1 MPCNEHPS
9 LLGPMKT
16 TLRFPSA
23 ALVAALA
30 LAAIS
35 PLAAA
40 DTAADALWSKIEAA
54 QKAPRPAVKRAGDKI
69 IYTRAYVE
77 ALAER
82 GESLHALLQEF
93 VANYPAD
100 PRRWDAVLAMSAN
113 NRMFVKEIG
122 DVEAKGFDAVV
133 RDTAAQKAWQ
143 AQLATLL
150 TEMTTAPDVPEKA
163 RQTAYGKWVDAAREE
178 IDQGGALA
186 EFRRR
191 IDVLKEKF
199 PASSTIRIAEWQY
212 LNRLR
217 RTDLKAVEPHLARLM
232 KDSNARVA
240 KWAAGEMEV
249 EKLRRTPMELKF
261 TSSDGRE
268 VDLAKLRGKV
278 VLIDFWATWCG
289 PCVAEVPNMKRV
301 YDAYH
306 DKGFEIIGISV
317 DAAPA
322 DPTKPERGKV
332 TLAEF
337 NGFAAQKGTAWPH
350 YYDGKGWDQNPYAP
364 FYGITGIPAMFL
376 LDKSGRLVST
386 DARGPKLEKEVKEH
400 LGL

>member
-1 MPCNEHPS
+1 
-9 LLGPMKT
+9 MKT
-16 TLRFPSA
+16 KLHFPSA
-23 ALVAALA
+23 VLVAALA

-40 DTAADALWSKIEAA
+40 DSAADALWSKIETA
-54 QKAPRPAVKRAGDKI
+54 QKAPRPAVKRDGDKF

-93 VANYPAD
+93 VAKFPAD
-100 PRRWDAVLAMSAN
+100 PRRWDAVVAMGAN

-122 DVEAKGFDAVV
+122 DVEAKGFEAVV

-143 AQLATLL
+143 AQLATLM
-150 TEMTTAPDVPEKA
+150 TEMMNAPDVPEKA
-163 RQTAYGKWVDAAREE
+163 RQSAYEKWVDHARAE
-178 IDQGGALA
+178 IDQGGAMA

-191 IDVLKEKF
+191 LDVLKEKF

-217 RTDLKAVEPHLARLM
+217 RTDLKAVEPHLAVMM

-317 DAAPA
+317 DTAPA

-337 NGFAAQKGTAWPH
+337 NEFAAQKGTAWPH
-350 YYDGKGWDQNPYAP
+350 YYDGNGWDQNPYAP

-386 DARGPKLEKEVKEH
+386 DARGPKLEKEVKEY

>member
-1 MPCNEHPS
+1 
-9 LLGPMKT
+9 MKT
-16 TLRFPSA
+16 KLRFLSA
-23 ALVAALA
+23 VLVAVFALTA
-30 LAAIS
+30 VA

-40 DTAADALWSKIEAA
+40 VAAADALWSKIEAA
-54 QKAPRPAVKRAGDKI
+54 QKAPRPAVKREGEKV

-93 VANYPAD
+93 CAKFPAD
-100 PRRWDAVLAMSAN
+100 PRRWDAVVAMGAN

-122 DVEAKGFDAVV
+122 DVEAKGFAAVV

-143 AQLATLL
+143 AQLATLT
-150 TEMTTAPDVPEKA
+150 TEMMTAPDAPETA
-163 RQTAYGKWVDAAREE
+163 RQDAFEKWVDNARAE
-178 IDQGGALA
+178 IDQGGAQS

-191 IDVLKEKF
+191 LDVLREKF
-199 PASSTIRIAEWQY
+199 PASSKIRIAEWQY

-217 RTDLKAVEPHLARLM
+217 RTDLKAVEPHLALMM

-289 PCVAEVPNMKRV
+289 PCIAEVPNMKRV

-306 DKGFEIIGISV
+306 DKGFEIVGISV
-317 DAAPA
+317 DTAPA
-322 DPTKPERGKV
+322 DPTKSERGKV

-337 NGFAAQKGTAWPH
+337 NDFAAQKGTPWPH

-400 LGL
+400 LGP

>member
-1 MPCNEHPS
+1 
-9 LLGPMKT
+9 MKT
-16 TLRFPSA
+16 MLRFPSVVLATTLAFA
-23 ALVAALA
+23 AVA
-30 LAAIS
+30 

-40 DTAADALWSKIEAA
+40 DAAADALWSKIESA
-54 QKAPRPAVKRAGDKI
+54 QKAPRPAVKREGDKI

-93 VANYPAD
+93 IAKHPGD
-100 PRRWDAVLAMSAN
+100 PRRWDAVVAMGSN
-113 NRMFVKEIG
+113 NRMFVQEIG
-122 DVEAKGFDAVV
+122 DVEARGFDAVV
-133 RDTAAQKAWQ
+133 RNTAAQKAWQ
-143 AQLATLL
+143 AQLATMM
-150 TEMTTAPDVPEKA
+150 TEMMTAPGVPEKA
-163 RQTAYGKWVDAAREE
+163 RQSAYEKWVDNARAE
-178 IDQGGALA
+178 IDQGGPLA

-191 IDVLKEKF
+191 LDVLKEKY

-217 RTDLKAVEPHLARLM
+217 RTDLKAVEPHLARMM
-232 KDSNARVA
+232 KDGNERVA

-261 TSSDGRE
+261 TSSDGRA

-306 DKGFEIIGISV
+306 AKGFEIIGISV
-317 DAAPA
+317 DTAPA
-322 DPTKPERGKV
+322 DPTKSERGKV

-337 NGFAAQKGTAWPH
+337 NEFAAQKGTSWPH
-350 YYDGKGWDQNPYAP
+350 YYDGKGWEQNPYAP